1 MTAVPPRPFQSVSSI
16 AGFVYA
22 LIATIGIEAHLAIF
36 AVVSTQLA
44 LVYVFK
50 KKINSRN
57 PQLSYLR
64 IGSGSACNLMDKCS
78 RIRR

>member
-50 KKINSRN
+50 KVNSRN

-78 RIRR
+78 RIHR

>member
-16 AGFVYA
+16 AGLVYA
-22 LIATIGIEAHLAIF
+22 LIATIGIEAHLALF

-50 KKINSRN
+50 KVNSRN

-64 IGSGSACNLMDKCS
+64 IGFGSACNLMDKCS